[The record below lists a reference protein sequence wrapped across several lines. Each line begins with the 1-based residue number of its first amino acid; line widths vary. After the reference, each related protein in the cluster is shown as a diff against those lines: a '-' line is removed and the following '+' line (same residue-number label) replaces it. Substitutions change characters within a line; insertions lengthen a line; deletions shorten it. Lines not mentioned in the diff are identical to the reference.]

1 MLVLTRKPGDQVVI
15 GDEIRVTVLGV
26 RGKKVRL
33 GVFAPPGVPIHRQ
46 ELGPKAHDSGTSALQ
61 PSSLEAQP

>member
-1 MLVLTRKPGDQVVI
+1 MLILTRKPGEQVVI

-33 GVFAPPGVPIHRQ
+33 GVFAPEGVPIHRP
-46 ELGPKAHDSGTSALQ
+46 ELIPKVDDSDVSTLQ
-61 PSSLEAQP
+61 PSSVNADS

>member
-1 MLVLTRKPGDQVVI
+1 MLILTRKPGDQVVI

-33 GVFAPPGVPIHRQ
+33 GVFAPPGVPIHRP
-46 ELGPKAHDSGTSALQ
+46 ELSPEADDLGSSALQ
-61 PSSLEAQP
+61 PSSVNAGS